1 MMFDDIV
8 LDDLDEE
15 LLMETWKPAVL
26 SLSGG
31 MDSTGLLINFLANG
45 YDVHA
50 LSFDYGQK
58 HKLEIER
65 LQQNIEYLKNNGFE
79 ITWDLIDVSTLG
91 SLYNSALVS
100 DDIEVPTGHYEQEN
114 MKATV
119 VPNRNMIFFSM
130 ICGYAQSIADKT
142 DHNVAI
148 GLGVHSGDH
157 EIYPDCRP
165 EFYVKAMETFRIGNW
180 NSDKVEL
187 KLPYLDGDK
196 FTILQDTDA
205 NCHKLGL
212 DFDIVLGNTNTSY
225 APDDRGRASGTTGS
239 DVERILAFWK
249 LGRQDPVDYVGG
261 WDYALENALRL
272 EKEYKDSE
280 TN

>member
-1 MMFDDIV
+1 
-8 LDDLDEE
+8 
-15 LLMETWKPAVL
+15 MENWKPAVL

-31 MDSTGLLINFLANG
+31 MDSTGLLIQFLANG

-58 HKLEIER
+58 HKLEIDR
-65 LQQNIEYLKNNGFE
+65 LKQNLEYLKDKGLY
-79 ITWDLIDVSTLG
+79 IKWDLIDVNTLG
-91 SLYNSALVS
+91 KLYNSALVS
-100 DDIEVPTGHYEQEN
+100 DDIDIPTGHYEQEN

-142 DHNVAI
+142 DKEVTI

-165 EFYVKAMETFRIGNW
+165 EFYIKAMEAFKIGNW
-180 NSDKVEL
+180 NSEKVKL
-187 KLPYLDGDK
+187 HLPYLNGDK
-196 FTILQDTDA
+196 FSILQDADM
-205 NCHKLGL
+205 NCYKLGL
-212 DFDIVLGNTNTSY
+212 DFDTVFANTNTSY
-225 APDDRGRASGTTGS
+225 APDEKGRASGKTGS

-249 LGRQDPVDYVGG
+249 LGRRDPVEYVGG
-261 WDYALENALRL
+261 WDEALANALTL
-272 EKEYKDSE
+272 EKEFKDAK
-280 TN
+280 N

>member
-1 MMFDDIV
+1 MIFDTFV

-15 LLMETWKPAVL
+15 LEMEKWKPAVL

-31 MDSTGLLINFLANG
+31 MDSTGLLIQYLANG

-58 HKLEIER
+58 HNLEIFR
-65 LQQNIEYLKNNGFE
+65 LKQNLTYLKSHGLDVK
-79 ITWDLIDVSTLG
+79 WDLINISNLG
-91 SLYNSALVS
+91 SLFNSALVS
-100 DDIEVPTGHYEQEN
+100 DDIEVPTGHYEQDN

-142 DHNVAI
+142 DSEVTI

-165 EFYVKAMETFRIGNW
+165 EFYVKAMETFQIGNW
-180 NSDKVEL
+180 NSDKVKL
-187 KLPYLDGDK
+187 HLPYLEGDK

-205 NCHKLGL
+205 NCHKLGI
-212 DFDIVLGNTNTSY
+212 DFDTVLRNTNTSY
-225 APDDRGRASGTTGS
+225 APDDKGRASGKTGS

-249 LGRQDPVDYVGG
+249 LGRRDPVEYVGG
-261 WDYALENALRL
+261 WDDALENALRM
-272 EKEYKDSE
+272 EQEYKNE
-280 TN
+280 NN